1 MVIDGRLKV
10 LLSLRMFMCAFLLMI
25 GVHSVSAQVSLTTN
39 QTDLKTVIQR
49 IKSKT
54 KYRFFYDDAL
64 GKQKVNAVSISNLP
78 IDFVLN
84 RLFDNTGITYKSL
97 IILSI

>member
-10 LLSLRMFMCAFLLMI
+10 LLSLRTFMCAFLLMI
-25 GVHSVSAQVSLTTN
+25 GVHRVSAQVSLTTN

-78 IDFVLN
+78 MI
-84 RLFDNTGITYKSL
+84 S
-97 IILSI
+97 S

>member
-1 MVIDGRLKV
+1 MVIADCLKV
-10 LLSLRMFMCAFLLMI
+10 LFPLRTFMCAFLLFV
-25 GVHSVSAQVSLTTN
+25 GVHGASAQVSLTTN

-64 GKQKVNAVSISNLP
+64 GKQKVNAVSIILFILRKKNL
-78 IDFVLN
+78 
-84 RLFDNTGITYKSL
+84 LF
-97 IILSI
+97 

>member
-54 KYRFFYDDAL
+54 KYRFSMMMRL
-64 GKQKVNAVSISNLP
+64 E
-78 IDFVLN
+78 N
-84 RLFDNTGITYKSL
+84 RRLMLFL
-97 IILSI
+97 